1 LEETTFYE
9 RSGVSFFLSF
19 SIHNLM
25 IPKPQLFPPPSKEEE
40 GKGENKPM
48 KRFFLI
54 SSVLLLVK
62 INVAKKN
69 LFSTF
74 YLGPLNFIC

>member
-9 RSGVSFFLSF
+9 RSGVSFFLSLYT
-19 SIHNLM
+19 NLM